1 MSFGGKYMAKEY
13 RRKGEGNF
21 SVTPSGGLA
30 YRFRYTDEYG
40 RRRSKS
46 VSGIN
51 EKHCYE
57 RAEQFL
63 YELERKINFINYET
77 TIPQMVREKIEND
90 YKKNH
95 IGEASYD
102 RYLIIADII
111 ERSSIFR
118 FAKCGLVILMVFSLK
133 LKDIQI
139 VQYEKSIQC

>member
-63 YELERKINFINYET
+63 YELERKINFVNYEA
-77 TIPQMVREKIEND
+77 TIPQLVREKVEND

-102 RYLIIADII
+102 RYLMIADIS
-111 ERSSIFR
+111 RYNRKKFNWVYSS
-118 FAKCGLVILMVFSLK
+118 L
-133 LKDIQI
+133 
-139 VQYEKSIQC
+139 